1 MAELQDKITF
11 SLKTEAQTHLYFS
24 VTIALNIASSI
35 YANYNLIKVI
45 NFLFS
50 KKPGGGG
57 YN

>member
-35 YANYNLIKVI
+35 YAIYNLIKVI

-50 KKPGGGG
+50 KKPGGGV
-57 YN
+57 